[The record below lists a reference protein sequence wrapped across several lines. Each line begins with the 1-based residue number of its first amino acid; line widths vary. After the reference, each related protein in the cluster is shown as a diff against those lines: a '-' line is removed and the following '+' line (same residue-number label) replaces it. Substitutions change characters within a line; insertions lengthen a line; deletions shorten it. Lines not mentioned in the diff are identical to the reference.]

1 MGSLEKGSKETK
13 VSFIQKVMGR
23 NSYCGSGEALKSKKE
38 KKIMG
43 KGGWGEGVG
52 WRGSLGLVNANCYIC
67 FFVSFFFFFFFFA
80 FKGCT
85 IFSIRK
91 FPG

>member
-1 MGSLEKGSKETK
+1 MVMPWNVMGSLEKGSKETK

-43 KGGWGEGVG
+43 KGGWGEGVWAHTPYIG
-52 WRGSLGLVNANCYIC
+52 VSLLDSETLEHAHDLSIYNIC
-67 FFVSFFFFFFFFA
+67 
-80 FKGCT
+80 T
-85 IFSIRK
+85 
-91 FPG
+91 